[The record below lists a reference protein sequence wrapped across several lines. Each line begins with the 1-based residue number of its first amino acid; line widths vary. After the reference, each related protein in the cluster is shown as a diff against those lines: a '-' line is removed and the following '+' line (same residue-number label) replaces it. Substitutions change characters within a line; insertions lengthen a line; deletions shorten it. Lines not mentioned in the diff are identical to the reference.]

1 MYTLIEKDFYLIFFK
16 LIIDYLDILFKNL
29 TMLLY
34 NLSSNVFF
42 FLLFVSSFF
51 LSRLI
56 DVFYIFLICTYIR
69 IYIITLNKVIN
80 IIINVIILKQRKE

>member
-1 MYTLIEKDFYLIFFK
+1 MYTLIEKDFYLIFLK